1 MKRIH
6 IPLVPS
12 SFSKPTTPT
21 RSSLAGWNTTK
32 LAENK
37 WKRIQFIYAGID
49 VTGAAKARTSVTK
62 WIDQVR
68 VIFGGFYPTHFTTQ
82 PGMEHC

>member
-1 MKRIH
+1 MEKN
-6 IPLVPS
+6 P
-12 SFSKPTTPT
+12 
-21 RSSLAGWNTTK
+21 
-32 LAENK
+32 
-37 WKRIQFIYAGID
+37 IYAGID

-62 WIDQVR
+62 WINQVR